1 MMLSFTQKLQNYA
14 DLTVK
19 VGIGLQP
26 GQRLIVRAPVEAAPL
41 ARLITASAYQ
51 TGARFVEVM
60 WHDDAI
66 TLARFRHAPRDS
78 FAEFPAWRTDV
89 LAQAAEQGDATLT
102 IYSFDPDLLAEQDP
116 ELIALSQRIADEHM
130 LPFRTKLMAD
140 EVNWCLISLPIPS
153 WAAKIFPHD
162 PPDTQME
169 KLWDIVFK
177 VVRADQP
184 DPIAA
189 WQHHLANL
197 KARQAY
203 LNAKQYTA
211 LKYTAPGT
219 NLTVG
224 LPDNHLWKGGQ
235 HITHNA
241 AQISFVANIPTEE
254 VYTMPHKDKT
264 NGVVAASKPLSYGG
278 GSGGGL
284 LIEDFSLTFE
294 NGRVVKAN
302 AKKGE
307 DTLKKMLDTDE
318 GARQLGEVALVPYS
332 SPISAAGIMFY
343 NTLFDENAASHLAL
357 GRAYRFTIKNGADM
371 SQEEFAAAGGNY
383 SLIHTDFMI
392 GSQKMDVNG
401 ITREGN
407 VEPVM
412 RGGEWAF

>member
-1 MMLSFTQKLQNYA
+1 MLSFEQKLQNYA
-14 DLTVK
+14 DLIVK
-19 VGIGLQP
+19 IGVGLQP
-26 GQRLIVRAPVEAAPL
+26 GQRLILRTPVEAAPL
-41 ARLITASAYQ
+41 ARLITTSAYK
-51 TGARFVEVM
+51 TGAKYVEVM
-60 WHDDAI
+60 WHDDAV
-66 TLARFRHAPRDS
+66 TLARFQHAPRDS

-89 LAQAAEQGDATLT
+89 LAQAAENGDATLT

-116 ELIALSQRIADEHM
+116 ELIAITQRATDEHM

-140 EVNWCLISLPIPS
+140 EVNWCLISLPISS
-153 WAAKIFPHD
+153 WAAKIFPND
-162 PPDTQME
+162 PPEAQME
-169 KLWDIVFK
+169 NLWDMVFK

-189 WQHHLANL
+189 WEEHLANL
-197 KARQAY
+197 RARQEY

-211 LKYTAPGT
+211 LKYTAPGID
-219 NLTVG
+219 LTVG
-224 LPDNHLWKGGQ
+224 LPENHLWKGGQ
-235 HITHNA
+235 HITNTPA
-241 AQISFVANIPTEE
+241 KIPFVANIPTEE

-264 NGVVAASKPLSYGG
+264 NGVVTASKPLSYGG

-294 NGRVVKAN
+294 NGRVAKAT

-332 SPISAAGIMFY
+332 SPISASGIMFF

-357 GRAYRFTIKNGADM
+357 GRAYRFTMKDGPAM
-371 SQEEFAAAGGNY
+371 TPEEFAAAGGNF

-392 GSQKMDVNG
+392 GSPQMDIDG
-401 ITREGN
+401 IIHDGTA
-407 VEPVM
+407 EPVM
-412 RGGEWAF
+412 RNGEWAF

>member
-1 MMLSFTQKLQNYA
+1 MLSFEQKLQNYA
-14 DLTVK
+14 DLIVK
-19 VGIGLQP
+19 VGVGLQP
-26 GQRLIVRAPVEAAPL
+26 GQRLILRTPVEAAPL
-41 ARLITASAYQ
+41 ARLITASAYKI
-51 TGARFVEVM
+51 GAKYVEVM

-66 TLARFRHAPRDS
+66 TLARFQHAPRDS

-89 LAQAAEQGDATLT
+89 LAQSAENGDATLT
-102 IYSFDPDLLAEQDP
+102 IYSFDPDLLSEQDP
-116 ELIALSQRIADEHM
+116 ELIATVQRKTDEHM
-130 LPFRTKLMAD
+130 LPFRHKLMAD

-153 WAAKIFPHD
+153 WAAKIFPND
-162 PPDTQME
+162 PPDTQM
-169 KLWDIVFK
+169 KNLWDMVFK

-189 WQHHLANL
+189 WQEHLATL
-197 KARQAY
+197 RAKQDY

-219 NLTVG
+219 DLTVG
-224 LPDNHLWKGGQ
+224 LPENHLWKGGQ
-235 HITHNA
+235 HITNNA
-241 AQISFVANIPTEE
+241 AKIAFVANVPTEE

-264 NGVVAASKPLSYGG
+264 NGVVTATKPLSYGG

-294 NGRVVKAN
+294 NGRVVHAT

-307 DTLKKMLDTDE
+307 DTLKKMIATDE
-318 GARQLGEVALVPYS
+318 GAARLGEVALVPYS
-332 SPISAAGIMFY
+332 SPISASGIMFY

-357 GRAYRFTIKNGADM
+357 GRAYRFTMKDGAAM
-371 SQEEFAAAGGNY
+371 SQEEFAAAGGNF

-392 GSQKMDVNG
+392 GSQQMDIDG
-401 ITREGN
+401 ITLDGTP
-407 VEPVM
+407 EPVM